1 MKTSNFKYLKD
12 NDIVLDQFHEDLKNT
27 ADENNK
33 VKMTDFKSPSFY
45 LPPISKVYALLGFI
59 TNQKQ
64 LIDLLENTYD
74 TQLNVS
80 RTNKYAFF
88 KQGVGLRT
96 VSKIIGWL
104 KLIPFPFEQLASKKV
119 MAKVNRAIKAG
130 SNAASWFTGVNSFQ
144 VGFKRSGQT
153 DHEFTLLFNFI
164 EQRCNTEVDL
174 LLNIKEDVK
183 AGKLSSSDITAAWK
197 AQYPLWENNPYIP
210 SNVIEDFVEILL
222 LHQQGN
228 KLNEDQTLSFI
239 ESYIYL
245 HFDFFLEAITHY
257 EVGCR
262 IYYGKNKDKIVN
274 ELGMITKAIYAYAT
288 QDEVKSCFAGL
299 LKEFKDFLSETIEET
314 GYRKLATFIEL
325 EGSENNE
332 FGESVVNK
340 QYNQLKDWRNSVN
353 LPSNEKLM
361 AFLSNLDKFAGA
373 SSGYVTFDMCKV
385 TMGVDKLV
393 NELLLQT
400 QKENCKPAEVELIVK
415 KVLANIPSYY
425 RANLKAGL
433 EMQQPVMN
441 FKN

>member
-1 MKTSNFKYLKD
+1 MKTSDIKYLKD

-27 ADENNK
+27 VDENNK

-64 LIDLLENTYD
+64 LIDLLESTYD

-104 KLIPFPFEQLASKKV
+104 KVIPFPFEQLANKKV
-119 MAKVNRAIKAG
+119 MVKVNRAIKAG
-130 SNAASWFTGVNSFQ
+130 SNAASWFAGVNSFQ

-164 EQRCNTEVDL
+164 EQRCNTEVAFL
-174 LLNIKEDVK
+174 LDIKKEVK
-183 AGKLSSSDITAAWK
+183 AGKLKSDDVEAAWK

-228 KLNEDQTLSFI
+228 KLTEEQTLSFI
-239 ESYIYL
+239 ESYIFLY
-245 HFDFFLEAITHY
+245 FDFFLEAMTHY
-257 EVGCR
+257 EVGCHL
-262 IYYGKNKDKIVN
+262 YYGKNKDKIEN

-325 EGSENNE
+325 EGIENND
-332 FGESVVNK
+332 FGESAVNK
-340 QYNQLKDWRNSVN
+340 QYNQLKDWRNGVN
-353 LPSNEKLM
+353 LPSNKKLM
-361 AFLSNLDKFAGA
+361 EFLNNLDKFAGA

-400 QKENCKPAEVELIVK
+400 QKENCKPAEVELIIK

-425 RANLKAGL
+425 KANLKTGF
-433 EMQQPVMN
+433 EKSNQ
-441 FKN
+441 

>member
-1 MKTSNFKYLKD
+1 MKTNDIKQLKD

-27 ADENNK
+27 TDENNK

-64 LIDLLENTYD
+64 LIDLLESTYD

-104 KLIPFPFEQLASKKV
+104 KVIPFPFEQLANKKV
-119 MAKVNRAIKAG
+119 MVKVNRAIKTG
-130 SNAASWFTGVNSFQ
+130 SNAASWFAGVNSFQ

-153 DHEFTLLFNFI
+153 DHEFTFLFNFI
-164 EQRCNTEVDL
+164 EQRCNTEVAFL
-174 LLNIKEDVK
+174 LDIKKEVK
-183 AGKLSSSDITAAWK
+183 AGKLSSSDIVTAWK

-210 SNVIEDFVEILL
+210 SNVIEGFVEILV
-222 LHQQGN
+222 LHQQGS
-228 KLNEDQTLSFI
+228 KLNEEQTLSFI

-262 IYYGKNKDKIVN
+262 IYYGKNKDRIEN

-288 QDEVKSCFAGL
+288 QDEVKSGFAGL

-325 EGSENNE
+325 EGSENND
-332 FGESVVNK
+332 FGESVEDK
-340 QYNQLKDWRNSVN
+340 QYNQLKDWRNGVN
-353 LPSNEKLM
+353 LPSNKKLM
-361 AFLSNLDKFAGA
+361 AFLNNLDKFAGA

-400 QKENCKPAEVELIVK
+400 QKENCNQASVELIIK
-415 KVLANIPSYY
+415 KVLANVPSYY
-425 RANLKAGL
+425 KTNLRARL
-433 EMQQPVMN
+433 ENNSQQHV
-441 FKN
+441 

>member
-1 MKTSNFKYLKD
+1 MKTTDIKQFKN

-27 ADENNK
+27 ADGNNK

-45 LPPISKVYALLGFI
+45 LPPISEVYALLGFI

-119 MAKVNRAIKAG
+119 MVKVNRAIKAG
-130 SNAASWFTGVNSFQ
+130 SNAASWCAGVNSFQ

-153 DHEFTLLFNFI
+153 DHEFTFLFNFI

-183 AGKLSSSDITAAWK
+183 AGKLSSGDIAAAWK

-210 SNVIEDFVEILL
+210 SNIIKDFVELL
-222 LHQQGN
+222 VLHQQGK
-228 KLNEDQTLSFI
+228 KLNEEQTLSFI

-245 HFDFFLEAITHY
+245 YFDFFLEAVIHY

-262 IYYGKNKDKIVN
+262 IYYGKSKDKIKN

-325 EGSENNE
+325 EGSENNNS
-332 FGESVVNK
+332 GESVVNK
-340 QYNQLKDWRNSVN
+340 QYNQLKDWRNGVN

-393 NELLLQT
+393 NELLVQT
-400 QKENCKPAEVELIVK
+400 QKENCNQAEVELIIK

-425 RANLKAGL
+425 KANLEAGL
-433 EMQQPVMN
+433 EEYNQRHN
-441 FKN
+441 

>member
-1 MKTSNFKYLKD
+1 MKTSGIKQFKN

-33 VKMTDFKSPSFY
+33 VKMSDFKSPSFY

-80 RTNKYAFF
+80 RTNQYAFF

-119 MAKVNRAIKAG
+119 MAKVNRAIKTG

-153 DHEFTLLFNFI
+153 EHEFTLLFNFI

-183 AGKLSSSDITAAWK
+183 AGKLSSVDITAAWR

-228 KLNEDQTLSFI
+228 KLNEKQTLSFI
-239 ESYIYL
+239 ESYIFLY
-245 HFDFFLEAITHY
+245 FDFFLEAITHY

-262 IYYGKNKDKIVN
+262 LYYGKNKDKIEN

-340 QYNQLKDWRNSVN
+340 QYNQLKDWRNGVN
-353 LPSNEKLM
+353 LPSNKKLM
-361 AFLSNLDKFAGA
+361 AFLNNLDKFAGA

-393 NELLLQT
+393 NELLVQT
-400 QKENCKPAEVELIVK
+400 QKENCNQAEVELIIK

-425 RANLKAGL
+425 KANLKTGL
-433 EMQQPVMN
+433 EMKQPVA
-441 FKN
+441 